1 MARPCTL
8 DDIATHYRLD
18 KNRLLQALLPP
29 SGSVRDTPGDME
41 NADAR
46 NDSP

>member
-1 MARPCTL
+1 MTRFCAL

-18 KNRLLQALLPP
+18 KDRLFQALLPP
-29 SGSVRDTPGDME
+29 SGSVRDTQGDME
-41 NADAR
+41 NAEAR